1 MSVKQISVFLENR
14 PGALCEM
21 TRVLGENAI
30 DMRAFSLAETSD
42 FGIARVIVD
51 EVYKTTTVLKE
62 AGFINS
68 VSSVLAVAIPDV
80 PGGLSGVLK
89 VLKEAEVNVEYI
101 YAFVGG
107 KKDSAYM
114 IPGQKGRHLRGHLL
128 RRCAFRRHTAGQT
141 SREQG
146 QDHRGA
152 FARQRRPL
160 LLHAPVLL

>member
-107 KKDSAYM
+107 KKDRAYM
-114 IPGQKGRHLRGHLL
+114 ILKVADDAKAEQALRI
-128 RRCAFRRHTAGQT
+128 AGV
-141 SREQG
+141 RLVEQEE
-146 QDHRGA
+146 
-152 FARQRRPL
+152 L
-160 LLHAPVLL
+160 SEL